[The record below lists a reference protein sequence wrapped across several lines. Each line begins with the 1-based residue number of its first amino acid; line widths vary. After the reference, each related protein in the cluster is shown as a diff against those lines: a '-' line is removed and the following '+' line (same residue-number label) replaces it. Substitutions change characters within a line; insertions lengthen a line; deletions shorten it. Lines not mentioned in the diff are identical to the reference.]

1 MKFVYCSNCG
11 KKLNIFRK
19 ALPKYGTIVNLVEYH
34 ECTEEPVEFDL
45 TPVDVPTYTL
55 TEGKDKFVQK
65 LNELAPPRETVFE
78 RNIGDR
84 RSEGITKS
92 TAPKSVLG
100 VVQSI
105 PNTQPTHNIVDP
117 EEDS

>member
-11 KKLNIFRK
+11 KKLSIFRK

-45 TPVDVPTYTL
+45 TPVDVPIYTL
-55 TEGKDKFVQK
+55 TEGKNKFVQK
-65 LNELAPPRETVFE
+65 LNELASPRKTVFE
-78 RNIGDR
+78 RDVRDR
-84 RSEGITKS
+84 RSEDATKS
-92 TAPKSVLG
+92 TAPKSLLG

-105 PNTQPTHNIVDP
+105 PNSQPTHDIVEP